1 MVHRPFN
8 KRYIILSEVFV
19 QVKIWCRIF
28 FNPRINNIIY
38 RYIRIQT
45 NDYKTSIVAY
55 ILSQGQL
62 VQEIWQQFSPWV
74 SQVVRLYDQAKYAE
88 LEWTVGPIPVRSVHQ
103 VNLNQNH
110 LMMEFIL
117 HIEVIFL
124 VAWIHVH
131 VFKIVSTEIKP
142 SMWMNL
148 VFQDEVV
155 AFEYYFILLIK
166 FLIFFFQWW

>member
-1 MVHRPFN
+1 M
-8 KRYIILSEVFV
+8 

-38 RYIRIQT
+38 RYIRIQQMIIRHQLLLIFYPRVSLYRRSGSSSLPGCPRWSDCMT
-45 NDYKTSIVAY
+45 RPSTPNSSGQWD
-55 ILSQGQL
+55 LSQSGQY
-62 VQEIWQQFSPWV
+62 QF
-74 SQVVRLYDQAKYAE
+74 
-88 LEWTVGPIPVRSVHQ
+88 
-103 VNLNQNH
+103 NLNQNH

-117 HIEVIFL
+117 HIEVISL